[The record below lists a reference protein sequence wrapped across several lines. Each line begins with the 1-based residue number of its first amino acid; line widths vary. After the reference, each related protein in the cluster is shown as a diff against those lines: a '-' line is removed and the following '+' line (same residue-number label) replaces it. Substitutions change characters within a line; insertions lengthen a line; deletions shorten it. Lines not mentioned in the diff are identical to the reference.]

1 MSVRRNHAEH
11 GRSVVHVIDVTSF
24 IDVIVALL
32 IIFIMTAP
40 RATVDVAVDLPTS
53 NAEGP
58 LRPEQ
63 PDFPRVKPDLTLA
76 LGDAAVSRREVH
88 SAYASKRDRTER
100 GFLRTDKSVAYDES
114 IDTMNALR
122 GAGYLK
128 VALVGIEADK

>member
-11 GRSVVHVIDVTSF
+11 GRGVVHVIDVTPF

-88 SAYASKRDRTER
+88 SAYASKRGRTER
-100 GFLRTDKSVAYDES
+100 GFLRTDKPVAYDES